1 MNLIEEHNKKY
12 AFFHEITGEAMK
24 VHNKYSSGLLESA
37 YEAALKYLLVL
48 NGHKVEQQVY
58 LPIFWDDVKLDHS
71 YRMDLVVDDDIILEL
86 KSVSHIETQHCKQLK
101 SYMSMTH
108 KPYGMIINFS
118 APSLYSEWY
127 HRDEETGFIN
137 KVRLL

>member
-1 MNLIEEHNKKY
+1 
-12 AFFHEITGEAMK
+12 MK

-86 KSVSHIETQHCKQLK
+86 KSVSHIETQHRKQLK
-101 SYMSMTH
+101 LHEHDAQTLWDDYQLRRS
-108 KPYGMIINFS
+108 KLVF
-118 APSLYSEWY
+118 
-127 HRDEETGFIN
+127 
-137 KVRLL
+137 